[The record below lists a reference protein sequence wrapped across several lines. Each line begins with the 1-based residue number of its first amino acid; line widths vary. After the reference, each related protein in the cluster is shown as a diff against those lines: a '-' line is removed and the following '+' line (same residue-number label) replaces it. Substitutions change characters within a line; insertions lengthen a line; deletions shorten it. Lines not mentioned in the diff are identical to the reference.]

1 MITIDEITIVVDGR
15 EIIYDYSEQIPAGS
29 ITVIVGPNGCG
40 KSTLLAAIA
49 GDIAP
54 DKGTITID
62 EHHPILT
69 PADTLAGIRSMV
81 VQNQSFVLGF
91 TVRQVIEMAGDSAHV
106 MKALELTEIADR
118 LVTTL
123 SGGEAQRLKLAGF
136 LADAAT
142 SSTALS
148 KAASLARD
156 GTEKPLN
163 LRTNCSDAS
172 RISNSVAGGSKLN
185 RVLMLRHM
193 AQGAL
198 AVGGDLR
205 LKHSCP
211 ARGWPS
217 SRRSPAVR
225 KCVRGR
231 FSRRGRSS

>member
-1 MITIDEITIVVDGR
+1 MITIDEITIVIDGR

-69 PADTLAGIRSMV
+69 SADTLAGIRSMV

-91 TVRQVIEMAGDSAHV
+91 TVRQVIEMAGASAHV

-123 SGGEAQRLKLAGF
+123 SGGEAQRVAIAQAIAQNAPVLLLDEPLAAQDVHSRHRIIELLKDLAEQGKTIVVVAHSNETE
-136 LADAAT
+136 LSWAD
-142 SSTALS
+142 
-148 KAASLARD
+148 KVI
-156 GTEKPLN
+156 KQF
-163 LRTNCSDAS
+163 
-172 RISNSVAGGSKLN
+172 
-185 RVLMLRHM
+185 H
-193 AQGAL
+193 
-198 AVGGDLR
+198 
-205 LKHSCP
+205 
-211 ARGWPS
+211 
-217 SRRSPAVR
+217 
-225 KCVRGR
+225 
-231 FSRRGRSS
+231 

>member
-15 EIIYDYSEQIPAGS
+15 EVIYDYSEQIPAGS

-69 PADTLAGIRSMV
+69 AANTLAGIRSMV

-123 SGGEAQRLKLAGF
+123 SGGEAQRVAIAQAIAQNTPVLLLDEPLAAQDVHSRNRIIQLLKDLAEQGKTIVVVAHSNETE
-136 LADAAT
+136 LSWAD
-142 SSTALS
+142 
-148 KAASLARD
+148 KVI
-156 GTEKPLN
+156 EQF
-163 LRTNCSDAS
+163 
-172 RISNSVAGGSKLN
+172 
-185 RVLMLRHM
+185 H
-193 AQGAL
+193 
-198 AVGGDLR
+198 
-205 LKHSCP
+205 
-211 ARGWPS
+211 
-217 SRRSPAVR
+217 
-225 KCVRGR
+225 
-231 FSRRGRSS
+231 

>member
-15 EIIYDYSEQIPAGS
+15 EIIYDYSEQIPAWS

-69 PADTLAGIRSMV
+69 AANTLAGIRSMV

-91 TVRQVIEMAGDSAHV
+91 TVRQVIEMAGDSAQV

-123 SGGEAQRLKLAGF
+123 SGGEAQRVAIAQAIAQNTPVLLLDEPLAAQDVHSRNRIIQLLKDLAEQGKTIVVVAHSNETE
-136 LADAAT
+136 LSWAD
-142 SSTALS
+142 
-148 KAASLARD
+148 KVI
-156 GTEKPLN
+156 KQF
-163 LRTNCSDAS
+163 
-172 RISNSVAGGSKLN
+172 
-185 RVLMLRHM
+185 H
-193 AQGAL
+193 
-198 AVGGDLR
+198 
-205 LKHSCP
+205 
-211 ARGWPS
+211 
-217 SRRSPAVR
+217 
-225 KCVRGR
+225 
-231 FSRRGRSS
+231 